1 MSVFFQYDII
11 KKKADTCL
19 YTLHYDNITRNLVH
33 VCTLFTMILLK
44 NYLVHV
50 STIFT
55 IILLKRHL
63 VHICTFLKCDIVKKT
78 DGTYLQNLLNIII
91 KNRAGTCLYL
101 LQYDFFFFKKTALT
115 CLYPLIYDIFKTA
128 SGTCLYLLHYDI
140 VKKS

>member
-101 LQYDFFFFKKTALT
+101 LQYDFFF
-115 CLYPLIYDIFKTA
+115 
-128 SGTCLYLLHYDI
+128 
-140 VKKS
+140 